1 MKQRHVYCRALLS
14 VGCLLLAARAAAA
27 TELYVAPGSRGD
39 GSATDP
45 FGLIQ
50 DAINAAQPGDVIL
63 VRPGAYAES
72 IDSVRDGLRDAPIIV
87 RSAEGRGSVVVT
99 AVGVVLQVYH
109 EYFGV
114 DGLVLDGQYG
124 PRDTVQIYARGNG
137 FTLRNTEVRRSGR
150 DCVDMLNP
158 DDVTIEGALIHHCLN
173 PANGRTDAHG
183 VSAGGQGRLLNLT
196 IRDTEIHTFSGDAIQ
211 VDPNRAAPGWDN
223 LLIERCRLWLAPL
236 AEEANGF
243 PAGSVPG
250 ENALDTKVNHKAPR
264 ARVVVRDT
272 LAWGFRNGMIHN
284 MAAFNVKENVDA
296 VIDGVTVWD
305 SEIAFRLRGPTWR
318 GGAWVLVRN
327 SVIHDVD
334 VAVRYE
340 DNLQN
345 FRFWNNTVGAGVRRP
360 LHAAGSPNAQLDLQN
375 NLFVGGLPD
384 GAFARRPSNLG
395 AKAQTFV
402 NMAGHDYHLRS
413 GSGAIDAGVALDAP
427 TDRDGIPRPA
437 GRQFDVGAYEYCPAC
452 TVPAP
457 TPPAPPSYPSPPGT
471 DPRPL
476 PGPKPLPPYPEDP
489 PVTLDHLRRT
499 AVPLF

>member
-1 MKQRHVYCRALLS
+1 MKRRYFYRVLLS
-14 VGCLLLAARAAAA
+14 AGCLLVAAGGATAA
-27 TELYVAPGSRGD
+27 EHYVAPGWRGD
-39 GSATDP
+39 GSASNP

-50 DAINAAQPGDVIL
+50 DAIDAAQPGDMIL
-63 VRPGAYAES
+63 VRPGTYAES
-72 IDSVRDGLRDAPIIV
+72 LDTVRDGLPDASILV
-87 RSAEGRGSVVVT
+87 RASEGRGSVVVT
-99 AVGVVLQVYH
+99 SVGVVLQVRH

-137 FTLRNTEVRRSGR
+137 FTLRNSEVRRSGR

-158 DDVTIEGALIHHCLN
+158 DNVTIEGSLIHHCLN

-183 VSAGGQGRLLNLT
+183 VSAGGQGPLLNLT

-223 LLIERCRLWLAPL
+223 LVIERCRLWLAPL
-236 AEEANGF
+236 TEEANGF

-264 ARVVVRDT
+264 ARLVVRNT
-272 LAWGFRNGMIHN
+272 LAWGFRGGAIHN
-284 MAAFNVKENVDA
+284 MAAFNIKENVDA

-305 SEIAFRLRGPTWR
+305 SQIAFRLRGPTWR

-340 DNLQN
+340 DNLEN
-345 FRFWNNTVGAGVRRP
+345 FRFWNNTVGAGVRRT
-360 LHAAGSPNAQLDLQN
+360 LHAAGAKNAQLDLQN
-375 NLFVGGLPD
+375 NLFEGGVPD
-384 GAFARRPSNLG
+384 DRHARRPSNLD
-395 AKAQTFV
+395 AKAEWFAD
-402 NMAGHDYHLRS
+402 MANRDYHLRS
-413 GSGAIDAGVALDAP
+413 GSRAIDAGVALDVP

-452 TVPAP
+452 TVPRP
-457 TPPAPPSYPSPPGT
+457 VPPPAPPSLPSPPST
-471 DPRPL
+471 NPRPQ
-476 PGPKPLPPYPEDP
+476 PGPKPEPPYPEYL
-489 PVTLDHLRRT
+489 PVAFDHLRRLT
-499 AVPLF
+499 VPLF